1 VRCDEAT
8 ERLSHA
14 LDGEVDDREATALDA
29 HVASCSACRAF
40 RDSSLRVRQH
50 LRFEV
55 LSRVPDV
62 EPRVQAA
69 VARPMPRPRW
79 RWLAPAAAVVAG
91 IVAGAAFIGLRP
103 TGGPDV
109 AAANLS
115 GPVLSAQRRVD
126 SLVAQ
131 LRVTERGWHP
141 DVPVRTYSGHVDY
154 RAPES
159 IAIDL
164 VDDTQYPS
172 TAWKPNNVAT
182 VVSQGTDWRSGPAAC
197 PRESQPSCTPAA
209 PRLLASVDREPFPDA
224 EPAPLDLVVP
234 VRSLAGGGDQTL
246 LGGRRVAGRSAI
258 GVQVTA
264 AQVEPLLAGL
274 VQTGNWRELYP
285 SDRVELWLD
294 RESFAPLD
302 LKVFPTRSAER
313 ERWAAH
319 RGYSDSPRA
328 PVLEIALDDIR
339 LDQAPAADAFPAPP
353 PGAVTRSL
361 GFRELPTDQVGI
373 PDPGWLPPEMAPYR
387 AGLVQ
392 TPNGPTVAERTWSD
406 GRAWVKVRE
415 THEWTGDRLFGDL
428 GDAVRRIDSGATGTV
443 YAGDGGR
450 RIAIHGAGVDATVSG
465 SLGGDD
471 LLRVATSLGIA
482 GEPAPPTWAEASLVT
497 GPVAARALPGL
508 LMPERIGGFG
518 KPAVRVEGDTVTL
531 AYTGAGA
538 REFVLVQTRGTAL
551 APPVEIDAR
560 GVDVRGRIG
569 RYSPDRGELEWVE
582 RGATFSIRSQSL
594 SLSELLRIAA
604 HLEPV

>member
-14 LDGEVDDREATALDA
+14 LDGEVDDQDATALDA

-40 RDSSLRVRQH
+40 RDTSLRVRQH

-55 LSRVPDV
+55 LTHVPDV

-69 VARPMPRPRW
+69 IARPTPRARW

-91 IVAGAAFIGLRP
+91 AVAGAAFIGLRP

-126 SLVAQ
+126 ALVAQ
-131 LRVTERGWHP
+131 VHVTERGWHP
-141 DVPVRTYSGHVDY
+141 DVPVRTYSGHIDY

-172 TAWKPNNVAT
+172 TAWKPNNVTT

-209 PRLLASVDREPFPDA
+209 PRVLGSIDREPFPDA
-224 EPAPLDLVVP
+224 APAPLDLVVP

-258 GVQVTA
+258 GVRVTA
-264 AQVEPLLAGL
+264 AQVEPLLVGL

-294 RESFAPLD
+294 RETFVPLD
-302 LKVFPTRSAER
+302 LKVFPARSAER

-319 RGYSDSPRA
+319 RGYSDGPRA
-328 PVLEIALDDIR
+328 PLLEIALADIR

-353 PGAVTRSL
+353 PGAATRSL
-361 GFRELPTDQVGI
+361 GFRELPVDQVGI
-373 PDPGWLPPEMAPYR
+373 PDPGWLPPDMAPYR

-406 GRAWVKVRE
+406 GRAWVKVRV
-415 THEWTGDRLFGDL
+415 THDWTGNRLFGDL
-428 GDAVRRIDSGATGTV
+428 GDAVRRIDSGAAGTV

-450 RIAIHGAGVDATVSG
+450 RIGIHGAAADVAVSG
-465 SLGGDD
+465 SVGDD
-471 LLRVATSLGIA
+471 DLFRVATSLGIA
-482 GEPAPPTWAEASLVT
+482 GEPAPPTWAEESLVT
-497 GPVAARALPGL
+497 RPGAARALPDL
-508 LMPERIGGFG
+508 LMPEKVGGFG
-518 KPAVRVEGDTVTL
+518 KPAVRVDGDTVTL

-594 SLSELLRIAA
+594 SLGELLRVAA

>member
-1 VRCDEAT
+1 MRCDEAT

-14 LDGEVDDREATALDA
+14 LDGGGNDQDTAALDA
-29 HVASCSACRAF
+29 HVASCSECRAF
-40 RDSSLRVRQH
+40 RDTSLRVRQH

-55 LSRVPDV
+55 ISRVPDV

-69 VARPMPRPRW
+69 VARRAPRARW

-91 IVAGAAFIGLRP
+91 AVAGAAFIGLRP
-103 TGGPDV
+103 TGAPDV

-126 SLVAQ
+126 TLVAQ

-141 DVPVRTYSGHVDY
+141 DVPVRTYSGPIDY

-164 VDDTQYPS
+164 VDDTHYPS
-172 TAWKPNNVAT
+172 TAWKPNNVTT
-182 VVSQGTDWRSGPAAC
+182 VVSQGTDWRSGQAAC

-209 PRLLASVDREPFPDA
+209 PRVLASVDREPFPDA
-224 EPAPLDLVVP
+224 APAPLDLIVP

-246 LGGRRVAGRSAI
+246 LGSRRLAGRSAI
-258 GVQVTA
+258 GVQVTV

-294 RESFAPLD
+294 RESFVPLD
-302 LKVFPTRSAER
+302 LKVFPSRSAER

-339 LDQAPAADAFPAPP
+339 LDRPPAADAFPAPP
-353 PGAVTRSL
+353 PGAATRPL
-361 GFRELPTDQVGI
+361 GFRELPADQVGI
-373 PDPGWLPPEMAPYR
+373 PDPGWLPTEMAPYR
-387 AGLVQ
+387 SGLVQ

-415 THEWTGDRLFGDL
+415 THDWTGDRLFGDL
-428 GDAVRRIDSGATGTV
+428 GDAVRRIDSGAAGTV
-443 YAGDGGR
+443 YSGDGGR
-450 RIAIHGAGVDATVSG
+450 RIAIHGAGVDVAVSG
-465 SLGGDD
+465 SLGDDD
-471 LLRVATSLGIA
+471 LFRVATSLGIP
-482 GEPAPPTWAEASLVT
+482 GEPAPPTWADASLVT

-508 LMPERIGGFG
+508 LMPEHAGGFG
-518 KPAVRVEGDTVTL
+518 KPAVRVDGDAVTM

-582 RGATFSIRSQSL
+582 RGSTFSIRSQSL